1 MKLSICIP
9 VYNFDVRELVET
21 LRSQI
26 NQDRL
31 DAEILVID
39 DSSESHFKELLR
51 QVSGDIDELLF
62 LNKNVGRSK
71 IRNQFLEFAKG
82 EYFLFLDCDAKVD
95 HSGFLK
101 TYFEAFDSS
110 PEIQVFYGNF
120 KVDSRYQSTLRNL
133 YSEQREI
140 FKEGKIPSYNFFK
153 TVNFAVKKSCFQN
166 INFEETLS
174 NYGYEDYIFAK
185 QLEKA
190 SVPLQILDNPV
201 IHQDNTENIIFIEKV
216 KEGIRSLVCLLNHPE
231 TQEFAV
237 QIKAYRY
244 AERIRKLG
252 LQRISRMFYNAFEAR
267 LIQNLMSEKPN
278 LQNLDFIKLGTLL
291 DLLKQLKNKQ

>member
-21 LRSQI
+21 LRFQI
-26 NQDRL
+26 NQGRL

-39 DSSESHFKELLR
+39 DASENYFKELLQR
-51 QVSGDIDELLF
+51 VSVDIDELRF
-62 LNKNVGRSK
+62 LDENAGRSK
-71 IRNQFLEFAKG
+71 ARNQFLEFAKG

-95 HSGFLK
+95 NSEFLK
-101 TYFEAFDSS
+101 TYLNAFDSS
-110 PEIQVFYGNF
+110 PETQVFYGNF

-133 YSEQREI
+133 YSEQCEI

-166 INFEETLS
+166 INFEETQS

-185 QLEKA
+185 RLEKA
-190 SVPLQILDNPV
+190 RVPFQILNNPI
-201 IHQDNTENIIFIEKV
+201 IHQDNTENIIFIEKA
-216 KEGIRSLVCLLNHPE
+216 KEGIRSLVSLLNYSE
-231 TQEFAV
+231 TREFAM
-237 QIKAYRY
+237 QIKVYRY

-252 LQRISRMFYNAFEAR
+252 LQRIFMMFYNAVEAR
-267 LIQNLMSEKPN
+267 LIRNLMSEKPN
-278 LQNLDFIKLGTLL
+278 LRNLDFIKLGTLL
-291 DLLKQLKNKQ
+291 DLLK